1 MTQNS
6 LRINATLRGGTYR
19 IDRVLGQ
26 GGFGIT
32 YLATDLSLDKPVA
45 IKEFFPKDFCDRD
58 ATTSH
63 VTLGTTNTSELVN
76 KLKAKF
82 LKEAKNIAK
91 FNHPNI
97 IKIFAAFEEN
107 NTAYYV
113 MEYIEGVSLSEM
125 VKRNGRLA
133 ADVALNYISQIGSA
147 LDYVHSFR
155 INHLDVKPAN
165 IMVRKSDNCPILID
179 FGLSK
184 QYDSIGHQTSTT
196 PVGISHGFAPG
207 EQYRAGGVREFSPT
221 TDEYSLA
228 ATLYFILSGVVP
240 PEATKL
246 IEEDLIFPDSIPT
259 DYITPISKAM
269 SSARKDR
276 YPTVRDFVSALS
288 ANTEDTTISQIQPPT
303 PKPDP
308 TPKPA
313 PTPKPW
319 KKILIVGEVVAAVAV
334 LLIALIIWQPWKSQG
349 GEGGE
354 EPKEQKEPTD
364 SLATTT
370 TLENNHEYV
379 DLGLSV
385 KWATC
390 NVGAS
395 SPSDYGDYYAWGE
408 TSTKTSYTKDNCNTS
423 GKSMGNIGGNYSYDV
438 ARYMWGGSWRLPT
451 KAECQ
456 ELIDKCTW
464 TWTTQGGHN
473 GYKVTGKNGKSI
485 FLPATGWRRGASPND
500 VGERGGNWSSTPY
513 ESNTYYAYY
522 LYFNSSGHG
531 VDRLSRSRGYSVRPV
546 VE

>member
-125 VKRNGRLA
+125 VKRKGRLA

-246 IEEDLIFPDSIPT
+246 IEEDLIFPDAIPT
-259 DYITPISKAM
+259 DLITPISKAM

-288 ANTEDTTISQIQPPT
+288 ANTEDTTISQIQTPT

-308 TPKPA
+308 TPTPDPG

-319 KKILIVGEVVAAVAV
+319 KKILMAGGGVVAAVAV
-334 LLIALIIWQPWKSQG
+334 LLIALIIKQPWKSQG
-349 GEGGE
+349 GEH
-354 EPKEQKEPTD
+354 PD

-370 TLENNHEYV
+370 TVENKTIDHEYV
-379 DLGLSV
+379 DLGLSI

-408 TSTKTSYTKDNCNTS
+408 TSTKSSYEEENSKTKTSD
-423 GKSMGNIGGNYSYDV
+423 KSMNDIGGNSSYDV
-438 ARYMWGGSWRLPT
+438 ARAKWGGSWRLPT
-451 KAECQ
+451 KAEFQ

-485 FLPATGWRRGASPND
+485 FLPATGWREGTLSYF
-500 VGERGGNWSSTPY
+500 VGESGNYWGSTLG
-513 ESNTYYAYY
+513 ESNTDDAYD
-522 LYFNSSGHG
+522 LFFNSSNYYTRW
-531 VDRLSRSRGYSVRPV
+531 VNRFYGYSVRPV

>member
-125 VKRNGRLA
+125 VKRKGCLA
-133 ADVALNYISQIGSA
+133 ADVALNYVSQIGSA

-288 ANTEDTTISQIQPPT
+288 VNIEDTTISQIKPPT

-319 KKILIVGEVVAAVAV
+319 KKILMAGGGVVAV
-334 LLIALIIWQPWKSQG
+334 LLIALILIIIWQPWSQG
-349 GEGGE
+349 V
-354 EPKEQKEPTD
+354 
-364 SLATTT
+364 
-370 TLENNHEYV
+370 ENNHEYV

-408 TSTKTSYTKDNCNTS
+408 TSTKSSYTEENSNTY
-423 GKSMGNIGGNYSYDV
+423 GKSMGNIGGNSSYDV
-438 ARYMWGGSWRLPT
+438 ACAKWGGSWRLPT
-451 KAECQ
+451 KAEFQ
-456 ELIDKCTW
+456 ELIDMCTW

-485 FLPATGWRRGASPND
+485 FLPAARF
-500 VGERGGNWSSTPY
+500 RGGSSDHFAGEWGGYWSSTPD
-513 ESNTYYAYY
+513 EGSTYNAYN
-522 LYFNSSGHG
+522 LLFNSSGPG
-531 VDRLSRSRGYSVRPV
+531 TDWDYRNAGCSVRPV